1 MEIVSKPDLRSA
13 EEAAAYLGK
22 LRSILRYLG
31 TCDGEMSRG
40 SMRADVNVSVR
51 HPGDVLGTRCEI
63 KNVNSLR
70 FVRQAIDFEARR
82 QIEIIE
88 DGDVVDQ
95 ETRLFDSNRGE
106 TRSMRSKEEA
116 HDYRYFPD
124 PDLLPLVLDQP
135 FVDILKDSLPELPD
149 AKKVRFIDFYGLSSS
164 NADVLVSEKEVADFY
179 ESLVLAVIEMKVEIE
194 KEVVATDAANLV
206 INELFGLINASD
218 ININNSPISSS
229 QIAEFLKLRYDG
241 VISGRI
247 GKELFVDM
255 FHSGKDA
262 AVIVEEK
269 GLKQIT
275 DTDAI
280 EGIIDKLII
289 DNPDQAKQ
297 YREGNTKVAGW
308 FTGQAMNA
316 TKGQANPQ
324 VVNDV
329 LKEKLEN

>member
-1 MEIVSKPDLRSA
+1 
-13 EEAAAYLGK
+13 
-22 LRSILRYLG
+22 
-31 TCDGEMSRG
+31 
-40 SMRADVNVSVR
+40 
-51 HPGDVLGTRCEI
+51 
-63 KNVNSLR
+63 
-70 FVRQAIDFEARR
+70 
-82 QIEIIE
+82 
-88 DGDVVDQ
+88 
-95 ETRLFDSNRGE
+95 
-106 TRSMRSKEEA
+106 MRSKEEA

-308 FTGQAMNA
+308 FTGQAMKA

>member
-1 MEIVSKPDLRSA
+1 M
-13 EEAAAYLGK
+13 
-22 LRSILRYLG
+22 
-31 TCDGEMSRG
+31 
-40 SMRADVNVSVR
+40 
-51 HPGDVLGTRCEI
+51 GTRCEI

-88 DGDVVDQ
+88 DGGVVDQ

-164 NADVLVSEKEVADFY
+164 SADVLVSEKEVADFY

-308 FTGQAMNA
+308 FTGQAMKA